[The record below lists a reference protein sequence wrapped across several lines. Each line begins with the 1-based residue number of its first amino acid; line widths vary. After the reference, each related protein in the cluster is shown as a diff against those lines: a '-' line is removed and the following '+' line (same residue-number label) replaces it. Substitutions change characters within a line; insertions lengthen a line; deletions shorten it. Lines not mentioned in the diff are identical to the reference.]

1 MITSR
6 QELTRDMIFY
16 SVCVSDFEKLDF
28 KNDALAGVRA
38 NYFNSNHRPQ
48 ADDTDILLDDVSYKL
63 SYKMSKNQP
72 LSWKVTKNLRPYQSV
87 KRETGG
93 IYCVRYYTENATVYK
108 KQFFDSSHL
117 WIRTEYFDKSIEGER
132 LCTVSPKK
140 IDDVIVIE
148 KITFSNNRK
157 VGSETLFPSD
167 KNSDGNSAA
176 LVYSN
181 NGMIWYDSSFVPK
194 YSVKEESKENTVSE
208 PKPSRFELEADK
220 FLPDYSPENPIDLSS
235 LEYLEDTFK
244 EPQPQITA
252 YDRIEKILEE
262 AHKTN
267 KNLFGQV
274 IEHSGVEVADEES
287 DVLAQADES
296 VEEKVTENHDDE
308 VIEQAEKFEKSD
320 ETESKDDNNLQNTVV
335 EEGDVTI
342 AEEER
347 KSDAVVSTTSGN
359 YEYFGAVDENGLR
372 TGRGRTVSPSGIT
385 AYDGEYAQGK
395 RDGFGVFYYKNGDIN
410 YVGDW
415 KENQRSGA
423 GVGYRTSDGTMHIGK
438 WENNSPTN
446 YGARF
451 NKDGTFIDVA
461 DYANGVKN
469 GKCISLD
476 ENGNFYISIWENG
489 KKISEH
495 IIEW

>member
-208 PKPSRFELEADK
+208 PKPSMFELEADK
-220 FLPDYSPENPIDLSS
+220 FLPDYFPENPIDLSS

-267 KNLFGQV
+267 KNLFGQI
-274 IEHSGVEVADEES
+274 IENTCVEIADEETELLDDS
-287 DVLAQADES
+287 
-296 VEEKVTENHDDE
+296 EELTEENM
-308 VIEQAEKFEKSD
+308 A
-320 ETESKDDNNLQNTVV
+320 ESKAEISEKTQQASDT
-335 EEGDVTI
+335 EEHTEESETTQEVREDIVK
-342 AEEER
+342 AEEEK

-359 YEYFGAVDENGLR
+359 YKYFGAVDENGLR

-385 AYDGEYAQGK
+385 TYDGEYAQGK

-410 YVGDW
+410 YVGEW
-415 KENQRSGA
+415 AQNRRSGA

-438 WENNSPTN
+438 WDSNTPCG

-451 NKDGTFIDVA
+451 NKDGTFLDVA
-461 DYANGVKN
+461 DYTNGKKN

>member
-208 PKPSRFELEADK
+208 PQPSRFELEADK

-267 KNLFGQV
+267 KNLFGQI
-274 IEHSGVEVADEES
+274 IENTCVEIADEETELLDDS
-287 DVLAQADES
+287 
-296 VEEKVTENHDDE
+296 EELTEENMP
-308 VIEQAEKFEKSD
+308 
-320 ETESKDDNNLQNTVV
+320 ESKAEISEKTQQASDT
-335 EEGDVTI
+335 EEHTEESETTQEVKEDIVK
-342 AEEER
+342 AEEEK

-359 YEYFGAVDENGLR
+359 YKYFGAVDENGLR

-410 YVGDW
+410 YVGEW
-415 KENQRSGA
+415 AQNRRSGA

-438 WENNSPTN
+438 WDSNTPCG

-451 NKDGTFIDVA
+451 NKDGTFLDVA
-461 DYANGVKN
+461 DYTNGKKN

>member
-208 PKPSRFELEADK
+208 PKPSMFELEADK
-220 FLPDYSPENPIDLSS
+220 FLPDYFPENPIDLSS

-267 KNLFGQV
+267 KNLFGQI
-274 IEHSGVEVADEES
+274 IENTCVEIADEETELLDDS
-287 DVLAQADES
+287 
-296 VEEKVTENHDDE
+296 EELTEENM
-308 VIEQAEKFEKSD
+308 A
-320 ETESKDDNNLQNTVV
+320 ESKAEISEKTQQASDT
-335 EEGDVTI
+335 EEHTEESETAQEVREDIVK
-342 AEEER
+342 AEEEK

-359 YEYFGAVDENGLR
+359 YKYFGAVDENGLR

-410 YVGDW
+410 YVGEW
-415 KENQRSGA
+415 AQNRRSGA

-438 WENNSPTN
+438 WDSNTPCG

-451 NKDGTFIDVA
+451 NKDGTFLDVA
-461 DYANGVKN
+461 DYTNGKKN

>member
-63 SYKMSKNQP
+63 SYKMRKNQP

-267 KNLFGQV
+267 KNLFGQI
-274 IEHSGVEVADEES
+274 IENTCVEIADEETELLDDS
-287 DVLAQADES
+287 
-296 VEEKVTENHDDE
+296 EELTEENMP
-308 VIEQAEKFEKSD
+308 
-320 ETESKDDNNLQNTVV
+320 ESKAESKAEISEKTQQASDT
-335 EEGDVTI
+335 EEHTEESETTQEVREDIVK
-342 AEEER
+342 AEEEK

-410 YVGDW
+410 YVGEW
-415 KENQRSGA
+415 AQNRRSGA

-438 WENNSPTN
+438 WDSNTPCG

-451 NKDGTFIDVA
+451 NKDGTFLDVA
-461 DYANGVKN
+461 DYTNGKKN

>member
-267 KNLFGQV
+267 KNLFGQI
-274 IEHSGVEVADEES
+274 IENTCVEIADEETELLDDS
-287 DVLAQADES
+287 
-296 VEEKVTENHDDE
+296 EEITEENM
-308 VIEQAEKFEKSD
+308 A
-320 ETESKDDNNLQNTVV
+320 ESKAESKAEISEKTQQASDT
-335 EEGDVTI
+335 EEHTEESETTQEVREDIVK
-342 AEEER
+342 AEEEK

-359 YEYFGAVDENGLR
+359 YKYFGAVDENGLR

-410 YVGDW
+410 YVGEW
-415 KENQRSGA
+415 AQNRRSGA

-438 WENNSPTN
+438 WDSNTPCG

-461 DYANGVKN
+461 DYSNGKKN

>member
-181 NGMIWYDSSFVPK
+181 NGMIWYDSSFAPK

-208 PKPSRFELEADK
+208 PQPSTFELEADK

-267 KNLFGQV
+267 KNLFGQI
-274 IEHSGVEVADEES
+274 IENTCVEIADEETELLDDS
-287 DVLAQADES
+287 
-296 VEEKVTENHDDE
+296 EELTEENM
-308 VIEQAEKFEKSD
+308 A
-320 ETESKDDNNLQNTVV
+320 ESKAEISEKTQQASDT
-335 EEGDVTI
+335 EEHTEESETTQEVREDIVK
-342 AEEER
+342 AEEEK

-359 YEYFGAVDENGLR
+359 YKYFGAVDENGLR

-410 YVGDW
+410 YVGEW
-415 KENQRSGA
+415 AQNRRSGA

-438 WENNSPTN
+438 WDSNTPCG

-451 NKDGTFIDVA
+451 NKDGTFLDVA
-461 DYANGVKN
+461 DYTNGKKN

>member
-108 KQFFDSSHL
+108 KQFFDSLHL

-267 KNLFGQV
+267 KNLFGQI
-274 IEHSGVEVADEES
+274 IENTCVEIADEETELLDDS
-287 DVLAQADES
+287 
-296 VEEKVTENHDDE
+296 EELTEENM
-308 VIEQAEKFEKSD
+308 A
-320 ETESKDDNNLQNTVV
+320 ESKAEISEKTQQASDT
-335 EEGDVTI
+335 EEHTEESETTQEVKEDIVK
-342 AEEER
+342 AEEEK

-359 YEYFGAVDENGLR
+359 YKYFGAVDENGLR

-410 YVGDW
+410 YVGEW
-415 KENQRSGA
+415 AQNRRSGA

-438 WENNSPTN
+438 WDSNTPCG

>member
-181 NGMIWYDSSFVPK
+181 NGMIWYDSSFAPK

-267 KNLFGQV
+267 KNLFGQI
-274 IEHSGVEVADEES
+274 IENTCVEIADEETELLDDS
-287 DVLAQADES
+287 
-296 VEEKVTENHDDE
+296 EELTEENMP
-308 VIEQAEKFEKSD
+308 
-320 ETESKDDNNLQNTVV
+320 ESKAEISEKTQQASDT
-335 EEGDVTI
+335 EEHTEESETTQEVREDIVK
-342 AEEER
+342 AEEEK

-359 YEYFGAVDENGLR
+359 YKYFGAVDENGLR

-410 YVGDW
+410 YVGEW
-415 KENQRSGA
+415 AQNRRSGA

-438 WENNSPTN
+438 WDSNTPCG

-451 NKDGTFIDVA
+451 NKDGTFLDVA
-461 DYANGVKN
+461 DYTNGKKN

>member
-194 YSVKEESKENTVSE
+194 YSVKEENKENTVSE
-208 PKPSRFELEADK
+208 PQPSRFELEADK

-267 KNLFGQV
+267 KNLFGQI
-274 IEHSGVEVADEES
+274 IENTCVEIADEETELLDDS
-287 DVLAQADES
+287 
-296 VEEKVTENHDDE
+296 EELTEENM
-308 VIEQAEKFEKSD
+308 A
-320 ETESKDDNNLQNTVV
+320 ESKAEISEKTQQASDT
-335 EEGDVTI
+335 EEHTEESETTQEVREDIVK
-342 AEEER
+342 AEEEK

-359 YEYFGAVDENGLR
+359 YKYFGAVDENGLR

-410 YVGDW
+410 YVGEW
-415 KENQRSGA
+415 AQNRRSGA

-438 WENNSPTN
+438 WDSNTPCG

-451 NKDGTFIDVA
+451 NKDGTFLDVA
-461 DYANGVKN
+461 DYTNGKKN

>member
-1 MITSR
+1 
-6 QELTRDMIFY
+6 
-16 SVCVSDFEKLDF
+16 
-28 KNDALAGVRA
+28 
-38 NYFNSNHRPQ
+38 
-48 ADDTDILLDDVSYKL
+48 
-63 SYKMSKNQP
+63 
-72 LSWKVTKNLRPYQSV
+72 
-87 KRETGG
+87 
-93 IYCVRYYTENATVYK
+93 
-108 KQFFDSSHL
+108 
-117 WIRTEYFDKSIEGER
+117 
-132 LCTVSPKK
+132 
-140 IDDVIVIE
+140 
-148 KITFSNNRK
+148 
-157 VGSETLFPSD
+157 
-167 KNSDGNSAA
+167 
-176 LVYSN
+176 
-181 NGMIWYDSSFVPK
+181 MIWYDSSFVPK

-208 PKPSRFELEADK
+208 PKPSRFELETDK

-267 KNLFGQV
+267 KNLFGQI
-274 IEHSGVEVADEES
+274 IENTCVEIADEETELLDDS
-287 DVLAQADES
+287 
-296 VEEKVTENHDDE
+296 EELTEENM
-308 VIEQAEKFEKSD
+308 A
-320 ETESKDDNNLQNTVV
+320 ESKAEISEKTQQASDT
-335 EEGDVTI
+335 EEHTEESETTQEVREDIVK
-342 AEEER
+342 AEEEK

-359 YEYFGAVDENGLR
+359 YKYFGAVDENGLR

-410 YVGDW
+410 YVGEW
-415 KENQRSGA
+415 AQNRRSGA

-438 WENNSPTN
+438 WDSNTPCG

-451 NKDGTFIDVA
+451 NKDGTFLDVA
-461 DYANGVKN
+461 DYTNGKKN

>member
-38 NYFNSNHRPQ
+38 NYFNSNHHPQ

-267 KNLFGQV
+267 KNLFGQI
-274 IEHSGVEVADEES
+274 IENTCVEIADEETELLDDS
-287 DVLAQADES
+287 
-296 VEEKVTENHDDE
+296 EELTEENM
-308 VIEQAEKFEKSD
+308 A
-320 ETESKDDNNLQNTVV
+320 ESKAEISEKTQQASDT
-335 EEGDVTI
+335 EEHTEESETTQEVKEDIVK
-342 AEEER
+342 AEEEK

-359 YEYFGAVDENGLR
+359 YKYFGAVDENGLR

-395 RDGFGVFYYKNGDIN
+395 RDVFGVFYYKNGDIN
-410 YVGDW
+410 YVGEW
-415 KENQRSGA
+415 AQNRRSGA

-438 WENNSPTN
+438 WDSNTPCG

-451 NKDGTFIDVA
+451 NKDGTFLDVA
-461 DYANGVKN
+461 DYTNGKKN

>member
-267 KNLFGQV
+267 KNLFGQI
-274 IEHSGVEVADEES
+274 IENTCVEIADEETELLDDS
-287 DVLAQADES
+287 
-296 VEEKVTENHDDE
+296 EELTEENM
-308 VIEQAEKFEKSD
+308 A
-320 ETESKDDNNLQNTVV
+320 ESKAEISEKTQQASDT
-335 EEGDVTI
+335 EEHTEESETTQEVKEDIVK
-342 AEEER
+342 AEEEK

-359 YEYFGAVDENGLR
+359 YKYFGAVDENGLR

-410 YVGDW
+410 YVGEW
-415 KENQRSGA
+415 AQNRRSGA

-438 WENNSPTN
+438 WDSNIPCG

-451 NKDGTFIDVA
+451 NKDGTFLDVA
-461 DYANGVKN
+461 DYTNGKKN

>member
-1 MITSR
+1 MITSQ
-6 QELTRDMIFY
+6 QELTRDLIFY

-244 EPQPQITA
+244 EPKPQVTA

-267 KNLFGQV
+267 KNLFGQI
-274 IEHSGVEVADEES
+274 IENTCVEIADEETELLDDS
-287 DVLAQADES
+287 
-296 VEEKVTENHDDE
+296 EELTEDNM
-308 VIEQAEKFEKSD
+308 A
-320 ETESKDDNNLQNTVV
+320 ESKAEISEKTQQASDT
-335 EEGDVTI
+335 EEHTEESETTQEVKEDIVK
-342 AEEER
+342 AEEEK

-410 YVGDW
+410 YVGEW
-415 KENQRSGA
+415 AQNRRSGA

-438 WENNSPTN
+438 WDSNTPCG

-451 NKDGTFIDVA
+451 NKDGTFLDVA
-461 DYANGVKN
+461 DYTNGKKN

>member
-72 LSWKVTKNLRPYQSV
+72 LSWKVTKNIRPYQSV

-252 YDRIEKILEE
+252 YDRIEKIFEE

-267 KNLFGQV
+267 KNLFGQI
-274 IEHSGVEVADEES
+274 IENTCVEIADEETELLDDS
-287 DVLAQADES
+287 EGLT
-296 VEEKVTENHDDE
+296 EENMP
-308 VIEQAEKFEKSD
+308 
-320 ETESKDDNNLQNTVV
+320 ESKAEISEKTQQASDT
-335 EEGDVTI
+335 EEHTEESETTQEVREDIVK
-342 AEEER
+342 AEEEK

-359 YEYFGAVDENGLR
+359 YKYFGAVDENGLR

-410 YVGDW
+410 YVGEW
-415 KENQRSGA
+415 AQNRRSGA

-438 WENNSPTN
+438 WDSNIPCG

-451 NKDGTFIDVA
+451 NKDGTFLDVA
-461 DYANGVKN
+461 DYTNGKKN

>member
-267 KNLFGQV
+267 KNLFGQI
-274 IEHSGVEVADEES
+274 IENTCVEIADEETELLDDS
-287 DVLAQADES
+287 
-296 VEEKVTENHDDE
+296 EEITEENM
-308 VIEQAEKFEKSD
+308 A
-320 ETESKDDNNLQNTVV
+320 ESKAESKAEISEKTQQASDT
-335 EEGDVTI
+335 EEHTEESETTQEVREDIVK
-342 AEEER
+342 AEEEK

-359 YEYFGAVDENGLR
+359 YKYFGAVDENGLR

-410 YVGDW
+410 YVGEW
-415 KENQRSGA
+415 AQNRRSGA

-438 WENNSPTN
+438 WDSNTPCG

-451 NKDGTFIDVA
+451 NKDGTFLDVA
-461 DYANGVKN
+461 DYTNGKKN

-495 IIEW
+495 IIKW

>member
-267 KNLFGQV
+267 KNLFGQI
-274 IEHSGVEVADEES
+274 IENTCVEIADEETELLDDS
-287 DVLAQADES
+287 
-296 VEEKVTENHDDE
+296 EELTEENMP
-308 VIEQAEKFEKSD
+308 
-320 ETESKDDNNLQNTVV
+320 ESKAEISEKTQQASDT
-335 EEGDVTI
+335 EEHTEESETTQEVREDIVK
-342 AEEER
+342 AEEEK

-359 YEYFGAVDENGLR
+359 YKYFGAVDENGLR

-410 YVGDW
+410 YVGEW
-415 KENQRSGA
+415 AQNRRSGA

-438 WENNSPTN
+438 WDSNTPCG

>member
-38 NYFNSNHRPQ
+38 NYFNSNQRPQ

-194 YSVKEESKENTVSE
+194 YSVKEENKENTVSE
-208 PKPSRFELEADK
+208 PQPSRFELEADK

-267 KNLFGQV
+267 KNLFGQI
-274 IEHSGVEVADEES
+274 IENTCVEIADEETELLDDS
-287 DVLAQADES
+287 
-296 VEEKVTENHDDE
+296 EELTEENM
-308 VIEQAEKFEKSD
+308 A
-320 ETESKDDNNLQNTVV
+320 ESKAEISEKTQQASDT
-335 EEGDVTI
+335 EEHTEESETTQEVREDIVK
-342 AEEER
+342 AEEEK

-410 YVGDW
+410 YVGEW
-415 KENQRSGA
+415 AQNRRSGA

-438 WENNSPTN
+438 WDSNTPCG

>member
-108 KQFFDSSHL
+108 KQFFDRSHL

-208 PKPSRFELEADK
+208 PKPNRFELEADK

-267 KNLFGQV
+267 KNLFGQI
-274 IEHSGVEVADEES
+274 IENTCVEIADEETELLDDS
-287 DVLAQADES
+287 
-296 VEEKVTENHDDE
+296 EELTEENM
-308 VIEQAEKFEKSD
+308 A
-320 ETESKDDNNLQNTVV
+320 ESKAEISEKTQQASDT
-335 EEGDVTI
+335 EEHTEESETTQEVREDIVK
-342 AEEER
+342 AEEEK

-359 YEYFGAVDENGLR
+359 YKYFGAVDENGLR

-410 YVGDW
+410 YVGEW
-415 KENQRSGA
+415 AQNRRSGA

-438 WENNSPTN
+438 WDSNTPCG

-451 NKDGTFIDVA
+451 NKDGTFLDVA
-461 DYANGVKN
+461 DYTNGKKN

>member
-208 PKPSRFELEADK
+208 PKPNRFELEADK

-267 KNLFGQV
+267 KNLFGQI
-274 IEHSGVEVADEES
+274 IENTCVEIADEETELLDDSEELTEENMAESKAEISEKTQQAS
-287 DVLAQADES
+287 DTEEHTEES
-296 VEEKVTENHDDE
+296 ETTQEVREDIVKAGEEK
-308 VIEQAEKFEKSD
+308 
-320 ETESKDDNNLQNTVV
+320 
-335 EEGDVTI
+335 
-342 AEEER
+342 

-410 YVGDW
+410 YVGEW
-415 KENQRSGA
+415 AQNRRSGA

-438 WENNSPTN
+438 WDSNTPCG

-451 NKDGTFIDVA
+451 NKDGTFLDVA
-461 DYANGVKN
+461 DYTNGKKN

>member
-72 LSWKVTKNLRPYQSV
+72 LSWKVIKNLRPYQSV

-267 KNLFGQV
+267 KNLFGQI
-274 IEHSGVEVADEES
+274 IENTCVEIADEETELLDDS
-287 DVLAQADES
+287 
-296 VEEKVTENHDDE
+296 EELTEENM
-308 VIEQAEKFEKSD
+308 A
-320 ETESKDDNNLQNTVV
+320 ESKAEISEKTQQASDT
-335 EEGDVTI
+335 EEHTEESETTQEVREDIVK
-342 AEEER
+342 AEEEK

-359 YEYFGAVDENGLR
+359 YKYFGAVDENGLR

-410 YVGDW
+410 YVGEW
-415 KENQRSGA
+415 AQNRRSGA

-438 WENNSPTN
+438 WDSNTPCG

-451 NKDGTFIDVA
+451 NKDGTFLDVA
-461 DYANGVKN
+461 DYTNGKKN

>member
-267 KNLFGQV
+267 KNLFGQI
-274 IEHSGVEVADEES
+274 IENTCVEIADEETELLDDS
-287 DVLAQADES
+287 
-296 VEEKVTENHDDE
+296 EELTEENM
-308 VIEQAEKFEKSD
+308 A
-320 ETESKDDNNLQNTVV
+320 ESKAEISEKTQQASDT
-335 EEGDVTI
+335 EEHTEESETTQEVREDIVK
-342 AEEER
+342 AEEEK

-410 YVGDW
+410 YVGEW
-415 KENQRSGA
+415 AQNRRSGA

-438 WENNSPTN
+438 WDSNTPCG

-451 NKDGTFIDVA
+451 NKDGTFLDVA
-461 DYANGVKN
+461 DYTNGKKN

>member
-38 NYFNSNHRPQ
+38 NYFNSNHRLQ

-208 PKPSRFELEADK
+208 PKPSRFEFEADK

-267 KNLFGQV
+267 KNLFGQI
-274 IEHSGVEVADEES
+274 IENTCVEIADEETELLDDS
-287 DVLAQADES
+287 
-296 VEEKVTENHDDE
+296 EELTEENM
-308 VIEQAEKFEKSD
+308 A
-320 ETESKDDNNLQNTVV
+320 ESKAEISEKTQQASDT
-335 EEGDVTI
+335 EEHTEESETTQEVREDIVK
-342 AEEER
+342 AEEEK

>member
-1 MITSR
+1 MITSQ
-6 QELTRDMIFY
+6 QELTNNMIFY

-38 NYFNSNHRPQ
+38 NYFNSNHRSQ
-48 ADDTDILLDDVSYKL
+48 AEDTDIAMDGVSYKL
-63 SYKMSKNQP
+63 SYKMSKHQP
-72 LSWKVTKNLRPYQSV
+72 LQWKVTKNLRPYQSV

-93 IYCVRYYTENATVYK
+93 IYCVRYYTENANVYK

-117 WIRTEYFDKSIEGER
+117 WIRTEYFCRDTEGKR

-140 IDDVIVIE
+140 LTGIIAIE

-157 VGSETLFPSD
+157 VSCETLFPSD
-167 KNSDGNSAA
+167 KNPQNNAAA

-181 NGMIWYDSSFVPK
+181 NGMIWYDSSFAPK
-194 YSVKEESKENTVSE
+194 AFADSNQNVESDSDEGKL
-208 PKPSRFELEADK
+208 RLEADM
-220 FLPDYSPENPIDLSS
+220 FLPDYNPENPLDLASA
-235 LEYLEDTFK
+235 EYLEDTFT
-244 EPQPQITA
+244 EPVTEITA

-267 KNLFGQV
+267 KNLFGQI
-274 IEHSGVEVADEES
+274 IEHSGIENDMQEVPCDNKPRDETIAESAAAAKEIPIEKSAPADINEKQPQEEMNDENASVVPADEE
-287 DVLAQADES
+287 
-296 VEEKVTENHDDE
+296 K
-308 VIEQAEKFEKSD
+308 
-320 ETESKDDNNLQNTVV
+320 
-335 EEGDVTI
+335 
-342 AEEER
+342 
-347 KSDAVVSTTSGN
+347 KSDAVVSTASGD
-359 YEYFGAVDENGLR
+359 YVYYGSVDESGLR
-372 TGRGRTVSPSGIT
+372 SGRGRTEAPNGIT

-410 YVGDW
+410 YVGEW

-423 GVGYRTSDGTMHIGK
+423 GVGYRTSDGTMHLGR
-438 WENNSPTN
+438 WENNSPSG

-451 NKDGTFIDVA
+451 DKSGLFIDVA
-461 DYANGVKN
+461 DYKNGVKN

-476 ENGNFYISIWENG
+476 ENGNFYISFWENG

>member
-267 KNLFGQV
+267 KNLFGQI
-274 IEHSGVEVADEES
+274 IENTCVEIADEETELLDDS
-287 DVLAQADES
+287 
-296 VEEKVTENHDDE
+296 EELTEENM
-308 VIEQAEKFEKSD
+308 A
-320 ETESKDDNNLQNTVV
+320 ESKAEISEKTQQASDT
-335 EEGDVTI
+335 EEHTEERETTQEVKEDIVK
-342 AEEER
+342 AEEEK

-359 YEYFGAVDENGLR
+359 YKYFGAVDENGLR

-410 YVGDW
+410 YVGEW
-415 KENQRSGA
+415 AQNRRSGA

-438 WENNSPTN
+438 WDSNTPCG

-451 NKDGTFIDVA
+451 NKDGTFLDVA
-461 DYANGVKN
+461 DYTNGKKN

>member
-157 VGSETLFPSD
+157 VGSETLLPSD

-267 KNLFGQV
+267 KNLFGQI
-274 IEHSGVEVADEES
+274 IENTCVEIADEETELLDDS
-287 DVLAQADES
+287 
-296 VEEKVTENHDDE
+296 EELTEENM
-308 VIEQAEKFEKSD
+308 A
-320 ETESKDDNNLQNTVV
+320 ESKAEISEKTQQASDT
-335 EEGDVTI
+335 EEHTEESETTQEVKEDIVK
-342 AEEER
+342 AEEEK

-359 YEYFGAVDENGLR
+359 YKYFGAVDENGLR

-410 YVGDW
+410 YVGEW
-415 KENQRSGA
+415 AQNRRSGA

-438 WENNSPTN
+438 WDSNTPCG

-451 NKDGTFIDVA
+451 NKDGTFLDVA
-461 DYANGVKN
+461 DYTNGKKN

>member
-208 PKPSRFELEADK
+208 LKPSRFELEADK

-267 KNLFGQV
+267 KNLFGQI
-274 IEHSGVEVADEES
+274 IENTCVEIADEETELLDDS
-287 DVLAQADES
+287 
-296 VEEKVTENHDDE
+296 EELTEENM
-308 VIEQAEKFEKSD
+308 A
-320 ETESKDDNNLQNTVV
+320 ESKAEISEKTQQASDT
-335 EEGDVTI
+335 EEHTEESETAQEVREDIVK
-342 AEEER
+342 AEEEK

-359 YEYFGAVDENGLR
+359 YKYFGAVDENGLR

-410 YVGDW
+410 YVGEW
-415 KENQRSGA
+415 AQNRRSGA

-438 WENNSPTN
+438 WDSNTPCG

-451 NKDGTFIDVA
+451 NKDGTFLDVA
-461 DYANGVKN
+461 DYTNGKKN

>member
-148 KITFSNNRK
+148 KIAFSNNRK

-208 PKPSRFELEADK
+208 PKPSMFELEADK
-220 FLPDYSPENPIDLSS
+220 FLPDYFPENPIDLSS

-267 KNLFGQV
+267 KNLFGQI
-274 IEHSGVEVADEES
+274 IENTCVEIADEETELLDDS
-287 DVLAQADES
+287 
-296 VEEKVTENHDDE
+296 EELTEENM
-308 VIEQAEKFEKSD
+308 A
-320 ETESKDDNNLQNTVV
+320 ESKAEISEKTQQASDT
-335 EEGDVTI
+335 EEHTEESETTQEVREDIVK
-342 AEEER
+342 AEEEK

-359 YEYFGAVDENGLR
+359 YKYFGAVDENGLR

-385 AYDGEYAQGK
+385 TYDGEYAQGK

-410 YVGDW
+410 YVGEW
-415 KENQRSGA
+415 AQNRRSGA

-438 WENNSPTN
+438 WDSNTPCG

-451 NKDGTFIDVA
+451 NKDGTFLDVA
-461 DYANGVKN
+461 DYTNGKKN

>member
-1 MITSR
+1 MITSQ

-267 KNLFGQV
+267 KNLFGQI
-274 IEHSGVEVADEES
+274 IENTCVEIADEETELLDDSEELTEENMAERKAEISEKTQQAS
-287 DVLAQADES
+287 DTEEHTEES
-296 VEEKVTENHDDE
+296 ETTQE
-308 VIEQAEKFEKSD
+308 VKEDIVK
-320 ETESKDDNNLQNTVV
+320 
-335 EEGDVTI
+335 
-342 AEEER
+342 AEEEK

-410 YVGDW
+410 YVGEW
-415 KENQRSGA
+415 AQNRRSGA

-438 WENNSPTN
+438 WDSNTPCG

-451 NKDGTFIDVA
+451 NKDGTFLDVA
-461 DYANGVKN
+461 DYTNGKKN

>member
-72 LSWKVTKNLRPYQSV
+72 LSWKVIKNLRPYQSV

-267 KNLFGQV
+267 KNLFGQI
-274 IEHSGVEVADEES
+274 IENTCVEIADEETELLDDS
-287 DVLAQADES
+287 
-296 VEEKVTENHDDE
+296 EELTEENM
-308 VIEQAEKFEKSD
+308 A
-320 ETESKDDNNLQNTVV
+320 ESKAESKAEISEKTQQASDT
-335 EEGDVTI
+335 EEHTEESETTQEVREDIVK
-342 AEEER
+342 AEEEK

-359 YEYFGAVDENGLR
+359 YKYFGAVDENGLR

-410 YVGDW
+410 YVGEW
-415 KENQRSGA
+415 AQNRRSGA

-438 WENNSPTN
+438 WDSNTPCG

-451 NKDGTFIDVA
+451 NKDGTFLGVA
-461 DYANGVKN
+461 DYTNGKKN

>member
-208 PKPSRFELEADK
+208 PQPSRFELEADK

-267 KNLFGQV
+267 KNLFGQI
-274 IEHSGVEVADEES
+274 IENTCVEIADEETELLDDS
-287 DVLAQADES
+287 
-296 VEEKVTENHDDE
+296 EELTEENM
-308 VIEQAEKFEKSD
+308 A
-320 ETESKDDNNLQNTVV
+320 ESKAEISEKTQQASDT
-335 EEGDVTI
+335 EEHTEESETTQEVREDIVK
-342 AEEER
+342 AEEEK

-359 YEYFGAVDENGLR
+359 YKYFGAVDENGLR

-410 YVGDW
+410 YVGEW
-415 KENQRSGA
+415 AQNRRSGA

-438 WENNSPTN
+438 WDSNTPCG

-451 NKDGTFIDVA
+451 NKDGTFLDVA
-461 DYANGVKN
+461 DYTNGKKN

>member
-132 LCTVSPKK
+132 LCTVSQKK

-267 KNLFGQV
+267 KNLFGQI
-274 IEHSGVEVADEES
+274 IENTCVEIADEETELLDDS
-287 DVLAQADES
+287 
-296 VEEKVTENHDDE
+296 EELTEENM
-308 VIEQAEKFEKSD
+308 A
-320 ETESKDDNNLQNTVV
+320 ESKAEISEKTQQASDT
-335 EEGDVTI
+335 EEHTEESETAQEVREDIVK
-342 AEEER
+342 AEEEK

-359 YEYFGAVDENGLR
+359 YKYFGAVDENGLR

-410 YVGDW
+410 YVGEW
-415 KENQRSGA
+415 AQNRRSGA

-438 WENNSPTN
+438 WDSNTPCG

-451 NKDGTFIDVA
+451 NKDGTFLDVA
-461 DYANGVKN
+461 DYTNGKKN

>member
-208 PKPSRFELEADK
+208 PKPSGFELEADK

-267 KNLFGQV
+267 KNLFGQI
-274 IEHSGVEVADEES
+274 IENTCVEIADEETELLDDS
-287 DVLAQADES
+287 
-296 VEEKVTENHDDE
+296 EELTEENM
-308 VIEQAEKFEKSD
+308 A
-320 ETESKDDNNLQNTVV
+320 ESKAEISEKTQQASDT
-335 EEGDVTI
+335 EEHTEESETTQEVREDIVK
-342 AEEER
+342 AEEEK

-410 YVGDW
+410 YVGEW
-415 KENQRSGA
+415 AQNRRSGA

-438 WENNSPTN
+438 WDSNTPCG

-451 NKDGTFIDVA
+451 NKDGTFLDVA
-461 DYANGVKN
+461 DYTNGKKN

>member
-267 KNLFGQV
+267 KNLFGQI
-274 IEHSGVEVADEES
+274 IENTCVEIADEETELLDDS
-287 DVLAQADES
+287 
-296 VEEKVTENHDDE
+296 EELTEENM
-308 VIEQAEKFEKSD
+308 A
-320 ETESKDDNNLQNTVV
+320 ESKAEISEKTQQASDT
-335 EEGDVTI
+335 EEHTEESETTQEVREDIVK
-342 AEEER
+342 AEEEK

-359 YEYFGAVDENGLR
+359 YKYFGAVDENGLR

-410 YVGDW
+410 YVGEW
-415 KENQRSGA
+415 AQNRRSGA

-438 WENNSPTN
+438 WDSNTPCG

-451 NKDGTFIDVA
+451 NKDGTFLDVA
-461 DYANGVKN
+461 DYTNGKKN

>member
-1 MITSR
+1 MITSQ
-6 QELTRDMIFY
+6 QELTRDLIFY

-48 ADDTDILLDDVSYKL
+48 ADDTDISLDDVSYKL

-140 IDDVIVIE
+140 IDGVIAIE
-148 KITFSNNRK
+148 KILFSNNHM
-157 VGSETLFPSD
+157 VAGVTLFPSD
-167 KNSDGNSAA
+167 KNPENNSAA

-181 NGMIWYDSSFVPK
+181 NGMIWYDSAFAPASLNKVNANYK
-194 YSVKEESKENTVSE
+194 TKHAK
-208 PKPSRFELEADK
+208 LMLDADK
-220 FLPDYSPENPIDLSS
+220 FLPDYKPENPIDLSL
-235 LEYLEDTFK
+235 LEYLDDTFT
-244 EPQPQITA
+244 EPKPQVTA

-274 IEHSGVEVADEES
+274 IEHSGVEVADEET
-287 DVLAQADES
+287 DVLAQTDES

-320 ETESKDDNNLQNTVV
+320 ETESIDDNNLQNTVV

>member
-208 PKPSRFELEADK
+208 PQPSRFELEADK

-267 KNLFGQV
+267 KNLFGQI
-274 IEHSGVEVADEES
+274 IENTCVEIADEETELLDDS
-287 DVLAQADES
+287 
-296 VEEKVTENHDDE
+296 EELTEENMP
-308 VIEQAEKFEKSD
+308 
-320 ETESKDDNNLQNTVV
+320 ESKAEISEKTQQASDT
-335 EEGDVTI
+335 EEHTEESETTQEVREDIVK
-342 AEEER
+342 AEEEK

-359 YEYFGAVDENGLR
+359 YKYFGAVDENGLR

-410 YVGDW
+410 YVGEW
-415 KENQRSGA
+415 AQNRRSGA

-438 WENNSPTN
+438 WDSNTPCG

-461 DYANGVKN
+461 DYTNGKKN

>member
-108 KQFFDSSHL
+108 KQFFDSLHL

-167 KNSDGNSAA
+167 KNSDRNSAA

-267 KNLFGQV
+267 KNLFGQI
-274 IEHSGVEVADEES
+274 IENTCVEIADEETELLDDS
-287 DVLAQADES
+287 
-296 VEEKVTENHDDE
+296 EELTEENM
-308 VIEQAEKFEKSD
+308 A
-320 ETESKDDNNLQNTVV
+320 ESKAEVSEKTQQASDT
-335 EEGDVTI
+335 EEHTEESKTTQEVKEDIVK
-342 AEEER
+342 AEEEK

-359 YEYFGAVDENGLR
+359 YKYFGAVDENGLR

-410 YVGDW
+410 YVGEW
-415 KENQRSGA
+415 AQNQRSGA

-438 WENNSPTN
+438 WDSNTPCG

-451 NKDGTFIDVA
+451 NKDGTFLDVA
-461 DYANGVKN
+461 DYTNGKKN

>member
-1 MITSR
+1 MITSQ

-267 KNLFGQV
+267 KNLFGQI
-274 IEHSGVEVADEES
+274 IENTCVEIADEETELLDDS
-287 DVLAQADES
+287 
-296 VEEKVTENHDDE
+296 EELTEDNM
-308 VIEQAEKFEKSD
+308 A
-320 ETESKDDNNLQNTVV
+320 ESKAEISEKTQQASDT
-335 EEGDVTI
+335 EEHTEESETTQEVREDIVK
-342 AEEER
+342 AEEEK

-359 YEYFGAVDENGLR
+359 YKYFGAVDENGLR

-410 YVGDW
+410 YVGEW
-415 KENQRSGA
+415 AQNRRSGA

-438 WENNSPTN
+438 GDSNTPCG

-451 NKDGTFIDVA
+451 NKDGTFLDVA
-461 DYANGVKN
+461 DYTNGKKN